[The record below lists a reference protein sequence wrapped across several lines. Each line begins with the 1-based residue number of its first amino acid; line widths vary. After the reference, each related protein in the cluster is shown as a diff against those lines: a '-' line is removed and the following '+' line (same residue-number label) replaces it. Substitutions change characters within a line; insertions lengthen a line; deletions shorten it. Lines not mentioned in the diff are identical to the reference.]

1 LGLGFG
7 GWGFGGSPQT
17 PTPQSPI
24 PNPQSP
30 IPNNFFINYIFL
42 LYKFEINLFFLI
54 IFNKMQES
62 IADKIMNQRYY
73 SLIMNSLG
81 EKIKID
87 FISGDTIEG
96 ILYTIDPKNNEYF
109 IINNPRRLS
118 RTGIPIF
125 LKESL
130 LKIYFKEV
138 NNINYEIKN
147 LLNNDKNNFEIDSN
161 IHKKNIKIQKNLG
174 DKLVKYEIK
183 EGGNNMYINQKLE
196 DENGDE
202 KWDQFELNKKMYNVK
217 STYDENL
224 YTTKLDKSN
233 ITEEDKRY
241 ADKIYNEII
250 NSSKDEK
257 NIHILEDRGIIPQ
270 HDEDVNEEEKYSSV
284 IRDNNNKK

>member
-1 LGLGFG
+1 
-7 GWGFGGSPQT
+7 
-17 PTPQSPI
+17 
-24 PNPQSP
+24 
-30 IPNNFFINYIFL
+30 
-42 LYKFEINLFFLI
+42 
-54 IFNKMQES
+54 MQES

-161 IHKKNIKIQKNLG
+161 IHKKNIKIQKNWG

>member
-1 LGLGFG
+1 
-7 GWGFGGSPQT
+7 
-17 PTPQSPI
+17 
-24 PNPQSP
+24 
-30 IPNNFFINYIFL
+30 
-42 LYKFEINLFFLI
+42 
-54 IFNKMQES
+54 MQES

-257 NIHILEDRGIIPQ
+257 NIHILEDRGIIQQ